1 VENRAM
7 RLPLRSVLLATVC
20 LGGVAYGQ
28 AQIVPADAPKPADEK
43 TIVKGWNPFLAFT
56 GTFNLVSNSNV
67 IGQTDGTST
76 VVGAGLLAGADYIDG
91 PHFLQLSL
99 SATEAFSRTPV
110 IHRFIKSTDAAKL
123 EGVYNYFLTK
133 EAGLYGRLSLATS
146 FFESDDIR
154 AVPSTWVDA
163 SGPTPVTLASNS
175 IEQKL
180 ADPFQPLTISESAG
194 GFYDPI
200 KKDAI
205 ALSLRLGI
213 GGRST
218 FADGVFVNHDDAAT
232 MSQIELL
239 ELSTVHQLGIEAF
252 AGALGK
258 LDKGKFNYKAG
269 LAVLFP
275 FVNNDAADRSAA
287 KLTRIAF
294 EATLTYT
301 MAAWLSVVYSTQV
314 IRDPQLFPA
323 DKDEVQVQNT
333 LLATFQFNLVKKKE
347 APKPKT
353 KEQQDLEDAIKR
365 ADEAEKKLKDAEQ
378 KLKDSEATPSATPA
392 TSQPTPPTAPTDTP
406 PVQQTP

>member
-1 VENRAM
+1 MPGGPVENRAM

-20 LGGVAYGQ
+20 LGGAAYGQ

-43 TIVKGWNPFLAFT
+43 TVVKGWNPFLAFT

-67 IGQTDGTST
+67 SGQTDGTST
-76 VVGAGLLAGADYIDG
+76 VSGAGLLGGADYIDG

-110 IHRFIKSTDAAKL
+110 IHRFIKATDAAKL

-133 EAGLYGRLSLATS
+133 EAGLYGRRSLATS

-180 ADPFQPLTISESAG
+180 ADPFQPLTVSESAG

-218 FADGVFVNHDDAAT
+218 FAAGEIVNHD
-232 MSQIELL
+232 
-239 ELSTVHQLGIEAF
+239 
-252 AGALGK
+252 
-258 LDKGKFNYKAG
+258 
-269 LAVLFP
+269 
-275 FVNNDAADRSAA
+275 DAADRSAA

-294 EATLTYT
+294 EATLTYS
-301 MAAWLSVVYSTQV
+301 MAAWLSGVYSTQV

-323 DKDEVQVQNT
+323 GKDEVQVQNT

-365 ADEAEKKLKDAEQ
+365 AEEAEKKLKEAEQ
-378 KLKDSEATPSATPA
+378 KL
-392 TSQPTPPTAPTDTP
+392 
-406 PVQQTP
+406 